1 MSEQIID
8 LGEQKTVNQQKRS
21 GLATASLICSL
32 IVCCPVV
39 TLIGVILGIVA
50 LLQMRGKQIAGRGFA
65 LAGIVIGIVTTV
77 LTSLGI
83 AFLVHAA
90 MEVLDQTPKLVTTAI
105 QSGIQGDTEAFR
117 AEFSYDAVAANDE
130 EVTSFIATL
139 TSRYG
144 KFDEA
149 VIDMRAMQGGQ
160 QSSEGQ
166 AEMPL
171 QLVFETQ
178 TISSTVVIDIA
189 KGKESWVDVKIQ
201 CLLIHDS
208 EKGDLA
214 FPFASQCGT
223 TIQADEE

>member
-21 GLATASLICSL
+21 GLATVSLICSL
-32 IVCCPVV
+32 IVCCPIV

-50 LLQMRGKQIAGRGFA
+50 LVQMRGKQIAGRGLA
-65 LAGIVIGIVTTV
+65 LAGIIIGIVTTV
-77 LTSLGI
+77 LISLGI
-83 AFLVHAA
+83 AFLVNAA

-105 QSGIQGDTEAFR
+105 QSGIQGDMEAFR
-117 AEFSYDAVAANDE
+117 AEFTYDAAAANDE

-149 VIDMRAMQGGQ
+149 VVDIAAIQGGNE
-160 QSSEGQ
+160 SSNAQ
-166 AEMPL
+166 AEIPL

-189 KGKESWVDVKIQ
+189 QGEESWIDIKIQ

-208 EKGDLA
+208 DNGDLA
-214 FPFASQCGT
+214 FPLASQCGAS
-223 TIQADEE
+223 IRVDE